1 MNTGSGKQSGG
12 IPGGRR
18 HLSGDR
24 SGVALV
30 QPIHL
35 EQGGLNKTRLD
46 IISREKGEPGAASGF
61 NAVDGPAAELALGV
75 AFARRLLAGTGQ
87 FARFARAQARVSCGS
102 RTEVL
107 QLGRGKSID
116 QRLTSFQAAI
126 Y

>member
-18 HLSGDR
+18 HLRSDR

-30 QPIHL
+30 QPIDG
-35 EQGGLNKTRLD
+35 EQGGANLTRLD
-46 IISREKGEPGAASGF
+46 IISREKGEPAAASGF

-87 FARFARAQARVSCGS
+87 FARFARAQALVSRGS
-102 RTEVL
+102 RTEVVNMVA
-107 QLGRGKSID
+107 GSPSI
-116 QRLTSFQAAI
+116 SG
-126 Y
+126 